1 MHKNLFLIALS
12 TSFFLLSGCV
22 DNNSVKKKKAN
33 PDDIYFDYRVW
44 GNEENSDIVVRLQ
57 YFLENGDE
65 STVLLQHPSKVEFDG
80 EVLPADSSRR
90 NGYYYEAAVPLENF
104 AGKHNIV
111 FTDRNEKQYREE
123 FEFLIISLKT
133 EIPAVVSR
141 KELVLELN
149 GTNPGE
155 IVRVLLTDTAFYSRG
170 IDRIDTIRNDSIIIT
185 PRDLENLKNGPVYLE
200 IYKDDEW
207 PLKETTKGGGR
218 ISLSYGLKRVFELT
232 D

>member
-90 NGYYYEAAVPLENF
+90 NGYYYEATVPLENF

-207 PLKETTKGGGR
+207 PLKETTRGGGR
-218 ISLSYGLKRVFELT
+218 ITLSYGLKRVFELK

>member
-1 MHKNLFLIALS
+1 MRKNLFLIALFA
-12 TSFFLLSGCV
+12 SFFLLSGCA
-22 DNNSVKKKKAN
+22 DNESVKKKKAD

-44 GNEENSDIVVRLQ
+44 GNEENSDITVRLQ

-65 STVLLQHPSKVEFDG
+65 NTVLLQHPSKVEFDG
-80 EVLPADSSRR
+80 EVLPADSSKM
-90 NGYYYEAAVPLENF
+90 NGYYYEATIPLENF
-104 AGKHNIV
+104 DGKHYIV

-123 FEFLIISLKT
+123 FEFPVISLKT

-141 KELVLELN
+141 KELVFELD
-149 GTNPGE
+149 GINPGE
-155 IVRVLLTDTAFYSRG
+155 IIRVLLTDTAFYSRG

-200 IYKDDEW
+200 IYKDDKW

-218 ISLSYGLKRVFELT
+218 ISLSYGLKRVFELK

>member
-22 DNNSVKKKKAN
+22 DNKSLKKKKTN

-65 STVLLQHPSKVEFDG
+65 NTVLLQHPSKVEFDG
-80 EVLPADSSRR
+80 EVLPGDSSRR
-90 NGYYYEAAVPLENF
+90 NGYYYEATVPLENF
-104 AGKHNIV
+104 AGKHSIV

-123 FEFLIISLKT
+123 FEFPIISLKT

-141 KELVLELN
+141 KELVLGLS
-149 GTNPGE
+149 GINPGE

-170 IDRIDTIRNDSIIIT
+170 IDRIDTVRNDSIIIT

-218 ISLSYGLKRVFELT
+218 ISLSYGLKRVFELK

>member
-1 MHKNLFLIALS
+1 MFLIALS

-22 DNNSVKKKKAN
+22 DNKSVKKKKAN
-33 PDDIYFDYRVW
+33 PGDIYFDYRVW

-65 STVLLQHPSKVEFDG
+65 NTVLLQHPSKVEFDG
-80 EVLPADSSRR
+80 EVLPVDSSRR
-90 NGYYYEAAVPLENF
+90 NGYYYEATIPLENF
-104 AGKHNIV
+104 AGKHTIV

-123 FEFLIISLKT
+123 FEFSIISLKT

-141 KELVLELN
+141 KELVLGLN
-149 GTNPGE
+149 GINPGE
-155 IVRVLLTDTAFYSRG
+155 IIRVLLTDTAFYSRG

-207 PLKETTKGGGR
+207 PLKETTKGRGR
-218 ISLSYGLKRVFELT
+218 ISLSYGLKRVFELK

>member
-1 MHKNLFLIALS
+1 MALS

-22 DNNSVKKKKAN
+22 DKSVKKKKTN

-65 STVLLQHPSKVEFDG
+65 NTVLLQHPSKVEFDG
-80 EVLPADSSRR
+80 EALLADSSRR
-90 NGYYYEAAVPLENF
+90 NGYYYEATVPLENF
-104 AGKHNIV
+104 AGKHSIV
-111 FTDRNEKQYREE
+111 FTDRNQKQYREE
-123 FEFLIISLKT
+123 FEFPIISLKT

-141 KELVLELN
+141 KELVLGLS
-149 GTNPGE
+149 GINPGE

-170 IDRIDTIRNDSIIIT
+170 IDRIDTVRNYSIIIT

-218 ISLSYGLKRVFELT
+218 ISLSYGLKRVFELK

>member
-218 ISLSYGLKRVFELT
+218 ITLSYGLKRVFELK

>member
-22 DNNSVKKKKAN
+22 DNKSVKKKKAN

-44 GNEENSDIVVRLQ
+44 GNEENGDIVVRLQ

-65 STVLLQHPSKVEFDG
+65 NTVLLQHPSKVEFDG
-80 EVLPADSSRR
+80 EVLSGDSSRR
-90 NGYYYEAAVPLENF
+90 NGYYYEATFPLENF
-104 AGKHNIV
+104 TGKHTIV

-123 FEFLIISLKT
+123 FEFPVISLKT
-133 EIPAVVSR
+133 EIPSVVSR
-141 KELVLELN
+141 KELVFELSGIN
-149 GTNPGE
+149 TGE
-155 IVRVLLTDTAFYSRG
+155 TVRVLLTDTAFYSRG
-170 IDRIDTIRNDSIIIT
+170 IDRIDTVRNDSIIIT

-218 ISLSYGLKRVFELT
+218 ISLSYGLKRVFELK